1 MRADYVLK
9 RFGIFLLIMWLA
21 ASINFFLPR
30 LNSQNPVREKL
41 MQQALIGGYIQAGI
55 QQMASEY
62 ESKFGLDKPLW
73 QQYLAYFGDVA
84 RLDFNYSISNYPRSV
99 LELILEALPWT
110 IGLLSVT
117 TLLSFGIGTALGAFL
132 GWPRAPRWLRYLMP
146 PLLALHAIPF
156 FLLGLVLMYVLAFW
170 ANLLPMFGGFTAG
183 TFPSF
188 SWAFALDV
196 IAHSILPALAIIL
209 VSIGGWALGMRAM
222 MVTTQGEDYVNF
234 ADAKGLLP
242 RTIFVHYAV
251 RNALLPQ
258 VTALALVLGHIVSG
272 AVLVEVIFAFPG
284 MGTVLYHAIRESD
297 YFLVQGIVFVVIV
310 TLGLATFLLDL
321 CYPLLD
327 PRITYRRA

>member
-9 RFGIFLLIMWLA
+9 RFGIFLLIVWLA
-21 ASINFFLPR
+21 GSINFLLPR
-30 LNSQNPVREKL
+30 VNSQNPIRQKL
-41 MQQALIGGYIQAGI
+41 MEQAILGGYVQAGI
-55 QQMASEY
+55 EQMAAQY
-62 ESKFGLDKPLW
+62 ESKFGLDRPLW
-73 QQYLAYFGDVA
+73 QQYLTYLSDLSH
-84 RLDFNYSISNYPRSV
+84 LDFNYSISNYPRTV
-99 LELILEALPWT
+99 TEMMLEALPWT

-117 TLLSFGIGTALGAFL
+117 TLLSFGIGTLLGAFL
-132 GWPRAPRWLRYLMP
+132 GWPRAPRWLHLLLP

-170 ANLLPMFGGFTAG
+170 ANLLPMFGGYSAG
-183 TFPSF
+183 TFPSLSVPF
-188 SWAFALDV
+188 VLD
-196 IAHSILPALAIIL
+196 ILGHSILPALSIIL

-234 ADAKGLLP
+234 ADAKGLLA
-242 RTIFVHYAV
+242 RTVFLHYAV

-297 YFLVQGIVFVVIV
+297 FFLVQGIVFTVIV
-310 TLGLATFLLDL
+310 TLGLATLLLDL

-327 PRITYRRA
+327 PRITYRRV